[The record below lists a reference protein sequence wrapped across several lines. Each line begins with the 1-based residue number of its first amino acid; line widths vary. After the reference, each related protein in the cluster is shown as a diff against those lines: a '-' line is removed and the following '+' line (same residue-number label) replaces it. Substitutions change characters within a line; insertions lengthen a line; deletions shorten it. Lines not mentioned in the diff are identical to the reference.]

1 MFLVQALRGMFFG
14 GSSQL
19 YKKTPEKTRREID
32 NTIIVT
38 LHAAQIYYEIQYANE
53 IFFSLFGGDAD
64 NRRQPNLLTYVT
76 HIIWLQLAPARSL
89 FYLRRFS
96 KEFQTM

>member
-38 LHAAQIYYEIQYANE
+38 LHAAQIYYEIHTLVMVTY
-53 IFFSLFGGDAD
+53 SL
-64 NRRQPNLLTYVT
+64 NLYLD
-76 HIIWLQLAPARSL
+76 PARPLLSAG
-89 FYLRRFS
+89 F
-96 KEFQTM
+96 